1 MKRGSHSIVASDT
14 KKVFLIMAVM
24 VFLCWLPVHAQVK
37 GTAAVTL
44 QLDGT
49 KKFQQIDGIG
59 VNANTRSWNGEELKP
74 ALELL
79 LDSANATIWRV
90 IVETVEK
97 WEEQNDND
105 DPFVFNWDYYNKLY
119 ETPKFQKAWDMIAYL
134 NKRGITDKL
143 IINFMGVVPQWMGG
157 EVVKPEFE
165 DEYIEML
172 VSFFHYARNVKHLK
186 IGLIAPMNEPDIR
199 KEGPTVGAEQYARLL
214 KKLVLRMEAVGLGD
228 IPYNIPDVAG
238 MKNGL
243 KSYIP
248 ELMKE
253 PVIMKKVKHMAL
265 HSYAGYY
272 APVDSTLRK
281 SPYPKS
287 TYWVTEWNAW
297 CKGCD
302 DGILGE
308 YNYNFASKSVGFL
321 LELLKNNARAALAW
335 EAYDSYYEHH
345 APSLFSY
352 WGMLGYEPE
361 SRTYFPRKNFFA
373 IQQVSKYVLP
383 DSYRI
388 DVSEAGEDVVVLAF
402 YHQPS
407 KRVTIVGI
415 NKKKSSVTLKGNVK
429 GLGDLK
435 AMEIIYTDTD
445 KNLQKGQKVKVSGR
459 TFEGAIP
466 ADCIFT
472 LTGFTK

>member
-1 MKRGSHSIVASDT
+1 MSKPILFLVIIPFLFSNAARGQSDAGRS
-14 KKVFLIMAVM
+14 VNVQIDG
-24 VFLCWLPVHAQVK
+24 
-37 GTAAVTL
+37 GT
-44 QLDGT
+44 
-49 KKFQQIDGIG
+49 KFQQIDGIG
-59 VNANTRSWNGEELKP
+59 VNANTRSWNGDELKP

-79 LDSANATIWRV
+79 LDSANATLWRV

-105 DPFVFNWDYYNKLY
+105 DAFVFNWDYYNKLY

-134 NKRGITDKL
+134 NKRGVTDNL
-143 IINFMGVVPQWMGG
+143 IVNFMGVVPQWMGR

-186 IGLIAPMNEPDIR
+186 IGMIAPMNEPDIR
-199 KEGPTVGAEQYARLL
+199 KEGPTVKAVQYARLL
-214 KKLVLRMEAVGLGD
+214 KKMILRMEAVGLGD
-228 IPYNIPDVAG
+228 IPYNVPDVAG
-238 MKNGL
+238 MGNGL

-248 ELMKE
+248 EMMKE
-253 PVIMKKVKHMAL
+253 PVIMKKVKHIAL
-265 HSYAGYY
+265 HSYNGYY
-272 APVDSTLRK
+272 APVDSTLRN

-321 LELLKNNARAALAW
+321 LDLLKNNARGALAW

-352 WGMLGYEPE
+352 WGMLGYDPDTK
-361 SRTYFPRKNFFA
+361 TYFPRKNFFA
-373 IQQVSKYVLP
+373 IQHVSKYVLP
-383 DSYRI
+383 GAYRI
-388 DVSEAGEDVVVLAF
+388 DVSDAGEELPMLAF

-407 KRVTIVGI
+407 RRVTLVGI
-415 NKKKSSVTLKGNVK
+415 NRKKSAVNLNVNVK
-429 GLGDLK
+429 GLGNLRDMVL
-435 AMEIIYTDTD
+435 IYTDTD
-445 KNLQKGQKVKVSGR
+445 KNLEKGSGVKVSGKSLGS
-459 TFEGAIP
+459 TIP

-472 LTGFTK
+472 LTGFIK